1 MKKLIYILIGF
12 SLLYS
17 SESRIKSFG
26 NIKDFVDDP
35 SLVYL
40 YPTLLVKFPDI
51 LWIEF
56 TDSSLQNLPYISFAG
71 INMKFEK
78 IGIFSFIYNYP
89 SYFYPY
95 LISYP
100 TKELKESRG
109 FEILWAKNITEK
121 INIGTGIS
129 FVYVNKK
136 TEDTLLLESPKLSI
150 KDIEIMPSL
159 SYSISENKNVDISLH
174 FSANSFYQEYY
185 TPAIVD
191 TIDGK
196 GNSFYGL
203 NLRYVMGL
211 GEYSNFIFGFHFY
224 SYPQKYEEK
233 TGATI
238 SEFEQKRDEFN
249 INLGY
254 YTEPLENLK
263 ILTGLNT
270 NYLKVDTSRTVG
282 VIKKKGNL
290 YAFYLNGVLG
300 SEMELGKYF
309 EIRGGIRKSIL
320 RSLRD
325 KNYYTGGIKRD
336 IIDQEEF
343 NIELGLSFIKDGFR
357 IDGVLVKDSFFK
369 GPFLISGKES
379 GFFTNLSIS
388 YNFSIF

>member
-1 MKKLIYILIGF
+1 MKKLIYVLTGLSF
-12 SLLYS
+12 LYS

-26 NIKDFVDDP
+26 NIKDFVHDP
-35 SLVYL
+35 CLVYL

-51 LWIEF
+51 LWIEL

-78 IGIFSFIYNYP
+78 IGVFSFIYNYP

-95 LISYP
+95 IISYP
-100 TKELKESRG
+100 LKELKESRG
-109 FEILWAKNITEK
+109 FEILWAKNISEK
-121 INIGTGIS
+121 ISVGTGVS

-136 TEDTLLLESPKLSI
+136 TEDTLLPESPKLSV

-159 SYSISENKNVDISLH
+159 SYSISGNKNIDISLH
-174 FSANSFYQEYY
+174 FSVNSFYQEYY

-224 SYPQKYEEK
+224 SYPEKYEEK
-233 TGATI
+233 SGTV
-238 SEFEQKRDEFN
+238 SEFEQKKDEFN
-249 INLGY
+249 INIGY

-263 ILTGLNT
+263 IIAGLNT
-270 NYLKVDTSRTVG
+270 NYLKIDTTRILG
-282 VIKKKGNL
+282 VTKKKGSL
-290 YAFYLNGVLG
+290 YAFYINGILG
-300 SEMELGKYF
+300 SEMEIGKHF
-309 EIRGGIRKSIL
+309 EIRGGVRKSVL
-320 RSLRD
+320 RSLKD
-325 KNYYTGGIKRD
+325 KNYEMSGISSD
-336 IIDQEEF
+336 IIDQQEF
-343 NIELGLSFIKDGFR
+343 NIELGLSFIKEGFR
-357 IDGVLVKDSFFK
+357 IDGVLVKDLFFK

-379 GFFTNLSIS
+379 GLFTTLSIS

>member
-1 MKKLIYILIGF
+1 MKKLIYILTGF
-12 SLLYS
+12 LFLYA

-26 NIKDFVDDP
+26 NVKDFVYDP
-35 SLVYL
+35 SLTYL
-40 YPTLLVKFPDI
+40 YPALLLKFPDI

-71 INMKFEK
+71 VNMKFEK
-78 IGIFSFIYNYP
+78 VGAFSFIYNYP
-89 SYFYPY
+89 SYFYPHI
-95 LISYP
+95 ISYP
-100 TKELKESRG
+100 SKELKESRG
-109 FEILWAKNITEK
+109 FEILWAKNIGEK

-129 FVYVNKK
+129 FVYVNKEI
-136 TEDTLLLESPKLSI
+136 EDTLLLESPKLSI

-159 SYSISENKNVDISLH
+159 SYSISENKNIDISLH
-174 FSANSFYQEYY
+174 FSLNSFYQEYY
-185 TPAIVD
+185 TLVIAD

-203 NLRYVMGL
+203 NLRYVMDL
-211 GEYSNFIFGFHFY
+211 TEYSNFIFGFHFY
-224 SYPQKYEEK
+224 SYPLKYEER

-249 INLGY
+249 INIGY

-263 ILTGLNT
+263 IITGLNT
-270 NYLKVDTSRTVG
+270 NYLKIDTTRIAG
-282 VIKKKGNL
+282 VIKRKGSL
-290 YAFYLNGVLG
+290 YASYLNGILG
-300 SEMELGKYF
+300 SEMELGKHF
-309 EIRGGIRKSIL
+309 EIRGGIRKSLL
-320 RSLRD
+320 RSLKD
-325 KNYYTGGIKRD
+325 KNYEMSGLKNEIM
-336 IIDQEEF
+336 DQEEF

-357 IDGVLVKDSFFK
+357 IDGVLVKDLFFK